1 MPVRV
6 LAVIVLY
13 KMLPND
19 SASFRTLRTAMLRL
33 QGDQKDIKV
42 VLYDNTP
49 CGQDASE
56 LPIGVHYKAD
66 YENGGL
72 AKAYNYALEIAYEE
86 GYDWLLTLDQDSNLP
101 LDFLCRLCNTA
112 RFAASLGNVA
122 AIVPFVHSDGR
133 VISPVRRMKH
143 FPKTA
148 QFPDGFVGISLVK
161 TIAVNSASTIK
172 VSALRAIGG
181 YDPRFYLD
189 QSDIVLYHRLH
200 CNNFSVFVA
209 GNIHVEHEL
218 SIFDLNNRSTLN
230 RYEDALRAEE
240 AFYDEYMGWAEGVV
254 LLLRILH
261 LLIYRLRRTGGGL
274 AYFKVGL
281 RFLFR
286 RLFYSRKHRVNEWTR
301 STKRG

>member
-1 MPVRV
+1 VRV

-13 KMLPND
+13 KMLPNE
-19 SASFRTLRTAMLRL
+19 SASFRTLRTAMSRL
-33 QGDQKDIKV
+33 QDGQEDLKI

-49 CGQDASE
+49 GRQDASI
-56 LPIGVHYKAD
+56 LPSGMHYKAD

-86 GYDWLLTLDQDSNLP
+86 GYDWLLTLDQDTNLP
-101 LDFLCRLCNTA
+101 IDFLSRLCDTA
-112 RFAASLGNVA
+112 RFVASLSGVA
-122 AIVPFVHSDGR
+122 AIVPFVHSDER
-133 VISPVRRMKH
+133 VISPVRRLKH
-143 FPKTA
+143 WPKMG
-148 QFPDGFVGISLVK
+148 QFPDGFVGISLAK
-161 TIAVNSASTIK
+161 TVAVNSASTIK
-172 VSALRAIGG
+172 VSALKEIGG

-200 CNNFSVFVA
+200 RSNFSVFVA

-218 SIFDLNNRSTLN
+218 SIFDLQNRSTLN

-240 AFYDEYMGWAEGVV
+240 AFYDEYMGRVEGAVH
-254 LLLRILH
+254 LLRILH
-261 LLIYRLRRTGGGL
+261 LLIYRLRRTGGSL

-286 RLFYSRKHRVNEWTR
+286 RLFYSRKHRINEWSQ